1 MGKIYCLVGKS
12 ASGKDSLFEKLLERV
27 PSLRPIIQYTTR
39 PMRDFEQEG
48 VEYHF
53 IDRARYSKLEEQG
66 KVIESRDYHTVLG
79 IWIYATVDDGQ
90 VDLAKG
96 DYLSTGTISSYLSYC
111 SHFGDDVVVP
121 LYIEVEDGERL
132 IRAIRREQE
141 REKPQYEEMCRRFLT
156 DQEDFS
162 EERIREAGIT
172 RRFANI
178 DFEACL
184 SEISAFIR
192 SHL

>member
-1 MGKIYCLVGKS
+1 MGKIYCLLGKS
-12 ASGKDSLFEKLLERV
+12 SSGKDSLFEQLLERV
-27 PSLRPIIQYTTR
+27 PSLRPIILYTTR

-53 IDRARYSKLEEQG
+53 IDRERYSELEGQG

-79 IWIYATVDDGQ
+79 IWTYATVDDGQ
-90 VDLAKG
+90 VNLAKG
-96 DYLSTGTISSYLSYC
+96 DYLSTGTLSSYLSYR
-111 SHFGDDVVVP
+111 SYFGNEAVVP

-141 REKPQYEEMCRRFLT
+141 REKPQYEEMCRRFLA

-162 EERIREAGIT
+162 ERKIQKAGIT
-172 RRFANI
+172 RRFVNK
-178 DFEACL
+178 DFEVCL
-184 SEISAFIR
+184 SEICTFIR